1 MALFSN
7 WEKENAEAEKG
18 KETPIPALFTSD
30 TNVPSLTRTLKS
42 NPRGILMLT
51 EEFSSWIGAIDCADK
66 GDAAKNRGDMLQL
79 RDGGPRQIDRVGNG
93 YARHG
98 YTLVPNWGASVL
110 AACTPDGLAMQMKK
124 MPEDGLIQRF
134 IPCIMAP
141 RNLEAEGDCSAA
153 IETWAAVIRWA
164 YQFTSDYHQHR
175 IRFSP
180 EARAMFKAEEKE
192 QQTLT
197 VATESM
203 TPAFA
208 SHMGKHPGMLA
219 EVALTFHVFSGRQ
232 VGPEIDAETM
242 SYAIRFMRRVRKHAY
257 YLYSAIL
264 ASSPAF
270 DLAQAIA
277 RSIVA
282 VDKPI
287 PTINREWMNQH
298 ANGFRNADD
307 RLRQSALEIL
317 QDADW
322 ITTFTGGRTYGGVPA
337 RYSVHPKVFQ
347 LFAREGEM
355 HRARRAAVVE
365 LIKERN

>member
-1 MALFSN
+1 
-7 WEKENAEAEKG
+7 
-18 KETPIPALFTSD
+18 
-30 TNVPSLTRTLKS
+30 
-42 NPRGILMLT
+42 
-51 EEFSSWIGAIDCADK
+51 
-66 GDAAKNRGDMLQL
+66 
-79 RDGGPRQIDRVGNG
+79 
-93 YARHG
+93 
-98 YTLVPNWGASVL
+98 
-110 AACTPDGLAMQMKK
+110 
-124 MPEDGLIQRF
+124 
-134 IPCIMAP
+134 
-141 RNLEAEGDCSAA
+141 
-153 IETWAAVIRWA
+153 
-164 YQFTSDYHQHR
+164 
-175 IRFSP
+175 
-180 EARAMFKAEEKE
+180 
-192 QQTLT
+192 
-197 VATESM
+197 
-203 TPAFA
+203 
-208 SHMGKHPGMLA
+208 MLA